1 MKRKQRKKVESKL
14 IEITDKFNNV
24 FTEISEISNSFVEEL
39 NQAGNVAFTEIYD
52 RYHNQL
58 KTFEEEIPKLTKK
71 IREFGIF

>member
-1 MKRKQRKKVESKL
+1 MSY
-14 IEITDKFNNV
+14 
-24 FTEISEISNSFVEEL
+24 SFVKEL
-39 NQAGNVAFTEIYD
+39 SQAGSLAFREIYD